1 MIHVSILVP
10 SASAVQE
17 SVVSVFTI
25 LDQANDHALARGGDA
40 IFDVHLVGTT
50 DRVDLYGGQCS
61 VTPDLRLA
69 ETCVHR
75 SRHRPVAGRQYRRR
89 AAPQCG
95 VHPVDA
101 GAVPR
106 RRGSR
111 RSVHR
116 GVVRR
121 RHGTG
126 GRRAL
131 LAALVRRCGVPRK
144 SFPTSVSSST
154 EPRRTSARSAYTGAY
169 SFFHR
174 VLERAGGR
182 EVASLCA
189 ASSEAAFN
197 QQCQSVLTV
206 ADEVARASRHAAA
219 LERRSSRRAP
229 RMTKGMF
236 ASMFEANRRG
246 RRGSGGLD
254 AVMPA
259 SPARAN
265 SSTLRRLIRRV
276 PAQARLGRRSQ

>member
-40 IFDVHLVGTT
+40 IFDVHLVGTA

-61 VTPDLRLA
+61 VTPDLRLTDTTSTDLVIVPSLAGNIA
-69 ETCVHR
+69 EGLRLNAAFIPWMRAQYHAGAE
-75 SRHRPVAGRQYRRR
+75 VAGLCT
-89 AAPQCG
+89 AALFVADTGLVGDARCSP
-95 VHPVDA
+95 HWFVDA
-101 GAVPR
+101 AFRKEFSYIGLIVDRTAPDE
-106 RRGSR
+106 
-111 RSVHR
+111 
-116 GVVRR
+116 
-121 RHGTG
+121 
-126 GRRAL
+126 RAIS
-131 LAALVRRCGVPRK
+131 G
-144 SFPTSVSSST
+144 
-154 EPRRTSARSAYTGAY
+154 TGAY

-182 EVASLCA
+182 KVASLCA

-206 ADEVARASRHAAA
+206 ADEVARASRPAAA
-219 LERRSSRRAP
+219 SERRLLETAP
-229 RMTKGMF
+229 RMTKGVF
-236 ASMFEANRRG
+236 ASMFEATRRG

-259 SPARAN
+259 SPARVN